1 MREKLGNML
10 RARIL
15 RSLGLYIVN
24 KDPEVFWLDVDV
36 AGLQKLRHPE
46 KYKGYFLTLKRWLS
60 EYTLVDP
67 DEALEEAVFVY
78 SRGEGEGK
86 TIVLMF
92 YSMRRGKVYKV
103 VLAPLKPGVLKTLD
117 GLLEMAGWRRKF
129 LLDMKPARHLSLTT

>member
-1 MREKLGNML
+1 ML

-60 EYTLVDP
+60 EYNLVDP
-67 DEALEEAVFVY
+67 DEAL
-78 SRGEGEGK
+78 
-86 TIVLMF
+86 
-92 YSMRRGKVYKV
+92 
-103 VLAPLKPGVLKTLD
+103 
-117 GLLEMAGWRRKF
+117 
-129 LLDMKPARHLSLTT
+129 